1 MEDTQQ
7 LFDLPEFRDA
17 FYETVSEADVFEV
30 ELNTVNES
38 GIPFVTLWSPQF
50 EDSVNMTVLQKAI
63 SAFPKPA
70 APKVTLNCLLHMR
83 SFDETANKNYGTPH

>member
-1 MEDTQQ
+1 LEDTQE
-7 LFDLPEFRDA
+7 FFELPEFRDA

-30 ELNTVNES
+30 EINAVNES

-50 EDSVNMTVLQKAI
+50 EDSVNKTVLQKTI

-70 APKVTLNCLLHMR
+70 PPKVTLNCLLQMR
-83 SFDETANKNYGTPH
+83 SFGGTNNTNYGTSP